1 MWSAREA
8 RRSRKYTVA
17 LLDALEQ
24 GLFDKDALIADLL
37 NWMSENDV
45 EQFVRF
51 CDLLSVEEED
61 EEEVS

>member
-45 EQFVRF
+45 EQFVR
-51 CDLLSVEEED
+51 CNDLLSEEEED
-61 EEEVS
+61 VS